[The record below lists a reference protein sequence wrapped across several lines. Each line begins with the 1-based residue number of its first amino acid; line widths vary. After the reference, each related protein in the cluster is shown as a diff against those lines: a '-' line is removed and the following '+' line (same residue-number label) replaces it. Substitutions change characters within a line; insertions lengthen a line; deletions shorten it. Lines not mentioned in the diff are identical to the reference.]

1 MLNVI
6 NQFQWIIISL
16 GYSLQYFI
24 FIFNCAALSPP
35 SRSCLLISSIS
46 WIRFAGPTTFLSL
59 TRGHCNFCTE
69 RQSNCGRKRD
79 DFNWITPANAI
90 ESGLHT
96 FDRPESR
103 RAQVLRFVSFL
114 SFSHDRQKAS
124 QMTTLCISYAEHLD
138 YWNKNLWALLVE
150 WRHVAWMSELMLI
163 PHSASFQHSHVINLM
178 LMLCP
183 ATRTTAEPSSFETK
197 TRAERKK
204 EIKKPREFTTKIEIG
219 GAIKTFD
226 KNKISTTC
234 HKWTFLLSRS
244 EYEC

>member
-24 FIFNCAALSPP
+24 FIFNCCAALSPP

-59 TRGHCNFCTE
+59 TLLAWSFQFLRTE

-103 RAQVLRFVSFL
+103 RAQVLRFASFL
-114 SFSHDRQKAS
+114 FFSHDRQKS
-124 QMTTLCISYAEHLD
+124 QPDDDFVSQLCRTLGLLEQ
-138 YWNKNLWALLVE
+138 NLWALLVE
-150 WRHVAWMSELMLI
+150 WRHVAWMSELMLN
-163 PHSASFQHSHVINLM
+163 PHSASFRHSRVINLM
-178 LMLCP
+178 LMLCS
-183 ATRTTAEPSSFETK
+183 ATRTTAEQRSTFETK
-197 TRAERKK
+197 HEQSAKRNKK
-204 EIKKPREFTTKIEIG
+204 KIHHQ
-219 GAIKTFD
+219 AR
-226 KNKISTTC
+226 
-234 HKWTFLLSRS
+234 SRS
-244 EYEC
+244 EEQ